1 MNSIRRAPAP
11 SIRIASLCKV
21 IISAVF
27 IASAGISYVYLKN
40 QLKLSGDRQIELER
54 QLAEVRKENEG
65 MQLQIDN
72 LTSLAALKKRL
83 AQNSFGLVPITT
95 DQVVRLNQDDPN
107 GDDLRVVSNR
117 PFRK

>member
-1 MNSIRRAPAP
+1 MNYRRAPAP

-21 IISAVF
+21 IIAAVF

-40 QLKLSGDRQIELER
+40 QLKLSGDAQIQLER
-54 QLAEVRKENEG
+54 DLAEIRKENES
-65 MQLQIDN
+65 MQLQIDS
-72 LTSLAALKKRL
+72 LTSLSAIKKKI

-95 DQVVRLNQDDPN
+95 DQVVRLNRDDPT